1 MLYPENFE
9 NKIGFDKIR
18 DMLNGGCLSNL
29 GRLRVEKIR
38 FSSKYSFIETLVN
51 QVDEFKQIMLME
63 DDFPLNHFID
73 LTPAFKK
80 IRIEGTYFLPEELFD
95 LKRSLETI
103 KAILKFFKSRPARP
117 AGGKEEEK
125 YPFLQKLADN
135 VKLYPFIFDR
145 IDAIITKQ
153 GKIKDNASPELNN
166 IRKNIR
172 DKESTVSKRLHSILK
187 DAQNN
192 GLVDKDVTLS
202 IRDGRA
208 TIPVDASNKR
218 KIKGLILD
226 ESATGKTAY
235 IEPAEIVEL
244 NNDIRELYYAERREI
259 VKILVLFTDDIR
271 PYIDDL
277 LHAYDYM
284 GMIDFIR
291 SKALLAN
298 KLNGVKP
305 IFYDKPM
312 VEWKKAVHPL
322 LYLSFK
328 EEARTVVPLDIK
340 LNKDNQRIL
349 LISGP
354 NAGGKSVCL
363 QTVGLL
369 QYMFQCGLLVPMN
382 ENSEIGLFQNLFIN
396 IGDDQSIENDLS
408 TYSSYLLN
416 MKNFLKSAN
425 NNTLIL
431 IDEFGSGTE
440 PMLGGAIAEAILD
453 NLNQKKVQGVITT
466 HYTSLK
472 HFASSTHGIENG
484 AMLFDTAKI
493 QPLFRLSIGEPGSSF
508 AFEIA
513 RKIGLPESILKNATE
528 KIGKDHI
535 DFDKNLKDILR
546 DKRYWETKRDSVR
559 RSEKRLEEQIAKYTL
574 ELESSKKSQK
584 EIIKKAKVEAEALLS
599 GVNKQIE
606 NTIREIKESQAEKEK
621 TKLARKKIS
630 DFKEKINE
638 INSEEEARINRK
650 IEKLKRRDKQGD
662 KKTEKQLTE
671 KVESKKQADSNS
683 YEKGDKVSL
692 FGQDSVGEVLDVN
705 KDSIMVAFGNMITTL
720 DKKRLEKI
728 SEKKYKQISKK
739 AYGSN
744 QNSSYDFGERRLKF
758 KPEIDVRGKRAAE
771 ALQIVNDFIDE
782 AIVINMSNVKIL
794 HGKGDGILR
803 QLIRQYLETV
813 NVIKSYHDESV
824 QFGGSGITIVE
835 FE

>member
-9 NKIGFDKIR
+9 HKIGFDKIR
-18 DMLNGGCLSNL
+18 DMLKGGCLSNL
-29 GRLRVEKIR
+29 GMMRVNKIR
-38 FSSKYSFIETLVN
+38 FSTKYSFIETLVS

-73 LTPAFKK
+73 LTPSLKK
-80 IRIEGTYFLPEELFD
+80 TKVIGTYFLPEELYD

-103 KAILKFFKSRPARP
+103 RAILKFFKVR
-117 AGGKEEEK
+117 KEENK
-125 YPFLQKLADN
+125 YPYLQRLADN
-135 VKLYPFIFDR
+135 INLYPYVFER
-145 IDAIITKQ
+145 IDSIITKQ
-153 GKIKDNASPELNN
+153 GNIKDNASPELNS
-166 IRKNIR
+166 IRSDIR
-172 DKESTVSKRLHSILK
+172 NKESAVSKRLHSILK
-187 DAQNN
+187 DAQKS
-192 GLVDKDVTLS
+192 GIVDQDVTLS

-208 TIPVDASNKR
+208 TIPVDASHKR

-244 NNDIRELYYAERREI
+244 NNDIKELYYAERREI
-259 VKILVLFTDDIR
+259 INILTQFADDIR

-277 LHAYDYM
+277 LYAYDYM
-284 GMIDFIR
+284 GTIDFIR

-298 KLNGVKP
+298 KLDGIKP
-305 IFYDKPM
+305 IFNNMPM
-312 VEWKKAVHPL
+312 LEWRNAVHPL

-340 LNKDNQRIL
+340 LNNDNQRIL

-408 TYSSYLLN
+408 TYSSHLLN
-416 MKNFLKSAN
+416 MKNFIKSAN
-425 NNTLIL
+425 KETLIL

-453 NLNQKKVQGVITT
+453 SLNQKKAFGVITT

-472 HFASSTHGIENG
+472 HFASSIHGIENG
-484 AMLFDTAKI
+484 AMLFDTGKI
-493 QPLFRLSIGEPGSSF
+493 EPLFKLSIGEPGSSF

-513 RKIGLPESILKNATE
+513 RKIGLPEDILQNATN

-535 DFDKNLKDILR
+535 DFDKNLKDIIR
-546 DKRYWETKRDSVR
+546 DKRYWETKRESAR
-559 RSEKRLEEQIAKYTL
+559 KSEKKLEEQIAKYTS
-574 ELESSKKSQK
+574 ELEIIDKSRK
-584 EIIKKAKVEAEALLS
+584 EVLKKAKEEAELLLAD
-599 GVNKQIE
+599 VNKRIE
-606 NTIREIKESQAEKEK
+606 NTIREIKESKAEKER
-621 TKLARKKIS
+621 TKIARNDLV
-630 DFKEKINE
+630 DFKEKLKSINP
-638 INSEEEARINRK
+638 EEEERIQRK
-650 IEKLKRRDKQGD
+650 IEKLKNREKQGK
-662 KKTEKQLTE
+662 KKTSSD
-671 KVESKKQADSNS
+671 KVKIVKEPDPFII
-683 YEKGDKVSL
+683 EKGDKVKL

-705 KDSIMVAFGNMITTL
+705 NKSIMVAFGNMITTL
-720 DKKRLEKI
+720 DEKKLEKI
-728 SEKKYKQISKK
+728 SEKEYKQ
-739 AYGSN
+739 YNG
-744 QNSSYDFGERRLKF
+744 NSSSHKSSFTDFGERRLKF
-758 KPEIDVRGKRAAE
+758 KPEIDLRGKRAEE
-771 ALQIVNDFIDE
+771 ALQIVKDFIDE
-782 AIVINMSNVKIL
+782 AIVINIGSVKIL

-803 QLIRQYLETV
+803 QLIRQYLETIEL
-813 NVIKSYHDESV
+813 IKSYHDESV

>member
-1 MLYPENFE
+1 MLYPDNFE

-18 DMLNGGCLSNL
+18 DMLKGGCLSNL
-29 GRLRVEKIR
+29 GRMRVDKIR

-51 QVDEFKQIMLME
+51 QVDEFKTIMMLE
-63 DDFPLNHFID
+63 DDFPLSHFID
-73 LTPAFKK
+73 LTPALKK
-80 IRIEGTYFLPEELFD
+80 IKIEGAYFLAEELFD

-103 KAILKFFKSRPARP
+103 RAILNFFKAKR
-117 AGGKEEEK
+117 EEDK
-125 YPFLQKLADN
+125 YPYLQKLAVN
-135 VKLYPFIFDR
+135 VKLYPYIFER
-145 IDAIITKQ
+145 IDSIINKH
-153 GKIKDNASPELNN
+153 GKIKDNASSELSI
-166 IRKNIR
+166 IRKDIYN
-172 DKESTVSKRLHSILK
+172 KESAVSKRLHSILK
-187 DAQNN
+187 EAQSS
-192 GLVDKDVTLS
+192 GLVDKDVSLS

-244 NNDIRELYYAERREI
+244 NNDIKELYYAERREI
-259 VKILVLFTDDIR
+259 VKILTLFADDIR

-277 LHAYDYM
+277 FWAYEYM
-284 GMIDFIR
+284 GTIDFIR
-291 SKALLAN
+291 SKGLLAN
-298 KLNGVKP
+298 KINGVKP
-305 IFYDKPM
+305 IFQNKPK
-312 VEWKKAVHPL
+312 VDWTKAVHPL
-322 LYLSFK
+322 LFLTFK
-328 EEARTVVPLDIK
+328 EEARTVVPLDVK
-340 LNKDNQRIL
+340 LNDDNQRIL

-425 NNTLIL
+425 DRTLIL

-440 PMLGGAIAEAILD
+440 PMLGGAIAESILD
-453 NLNQKKVQGVITT
+453 SLNQKKAQGVITT

-513 RKIGLPESILKNATE
+513 RKIGLPEDILKSATD

-559 RSEKRLEEQIAKYTL
+559 KSERKLEEQIARYTT
-574 ELESSKKSQK
+574 ELESAKKMQK
-584 EIIKKAKVEAEALLS
+584 DIIQKAKVEAEALLS

-621 TKLARKKIS
+621 TKIARKKIS
-630 DFKEKINE
+630 DFKEKLNE
-638 INSEEEARINRK
+638 IDSEEVARINRK
-650 IEKLKRRDKQGD
+650 IDKLKNREKQGKKKKDSQIEEKLDE
-662 KKTEKQLTE
+662 KK
-671 KVESKKQADSNS
+671 VSDVNS
-683 YEKGDKVSL
+683 YEKGDKVQL
-692 FGQDSVGEVLDVN
+692 YGQDSVGEVLDVN
-705 KDSIMVAFGNMITTL
+705 ANSIMVAFGNMITTI

-728 SEKKYKQISKK
+728 SEKKYNKIAGVKS
-739 AYGSN
+739 GSG
-744 QNSSYDFGERRLKF
+744 QKSSWDFGERRLKF
-758 KPEIDVRGKRAAE
+758 KPEIDVRGKRAEE
-771 ALQIVNDFIDE
+771 ALQIVNDFVDE
-782 AIVINMSNVKIL
+782 AIVINMSTIKIL

-813 NVIKSYHDESV
+813 DVIKSYHDESI

>member
-1 MLYPENFE
+1 VLYPDNFE
-9 NKIGFDKIR
+9 QKIGFDKIR
-18 DMLNGGCLSNL
+18 DMLKGGCLSNL
-29 GRLRVEKIR
+29 GRMRVDKIR

-51 QVDEFKQIMLME
+51 QVDEFKQIMMME
-63 DDFPLNHFID
+63 DDFPLGHFID
-73 LTPAFKK
+73 VTPALKK
-80 IRIEGTYFLPEELFD
+80 IKIDGAYLLAEELFN

-103 KAILKFFKSRPARP
+103 KAILNFFKTK
-117 AGGKEEEK
+117 KEEDK
-125 YPFLQKLADN
+125 YPYLQKLSVN

-145 IDAIITKQ
+145 INSIITSQ

-166 IRKNIR
+166 IRKDIQT
-172 DKESTVSKRLHSILK
+172 KESTVSKRLHSILK
-187 DAQNN
+187 EAQKS
-192 GLVDKDVTLS
+192 GLVDKDVSLS
-202 IRDGRA
+202 VRDGRS

-235 IEPAEIVEL
+235 IEPTEIVEL

-259 VKILVLFTDDIR
+259 VKILVLFADDIR
-271 PYIDDL
+271 PYVDDL
-277 LHAYDYM
+277 FWAYEYM
-284 GMIDFIR
+284 GTIDFIR

-298 KLNGVKP
+298 KIKGIKP
-305 IFYDKPM
+305 IFLNKPM
-312 VEWKKAVHPL
+312 VDWNRAIHPL
-322 LYLSFK
+322 LFLTFK
-328 EEARTVVPLDIK
+328 EESRSVVPLDIK
-340 LNKDNQRIL
+340 LNNDNQRIL

-382 ENSEIGLFQNLFIN
+382 ENSEIGLFQNLFLN

-425 NNTLIL
+425 DQTLIL

-453 NLNQKKVQGVITT
+453 NLNQKKTQGVITT

-472 HFASSTHGIENG
+472 HFASSSHGIENG

-513 RKIGLPESILKNATE
+513 RKIGLPEEILKSATE
-528 KIGKDHI
+528 KVGKDHI

-559 RSEKRLEEQIAKYTL
+559 RSEKKLEEQIVHYTA
-574 ELESSKKSQK
+574 ELESAKKMQK
-584 EIIKKAKVEAEALLS
+584 DIVQKAKEEAEALLS

-621 TKLARKKIS
+621 TKIARKKIS
-630 DFKEKINE
+630 DFKEKLIE
-638 INSEEEARINRK
+638 TDSEEEARIDRK
-650 IEKLKRRDKQGD
+650 IERLKNREKHGKNKNSEVEKESE
-662 KKTEKQLTE
+662 KKIVSE
-671 KVESKKQADSNS
+671 NS
-683 YEKGDKVSL
+683 YEKGDKVRL

-705 KDSIMVAFGNMITTL
+705 ENSIMVAFGNMITTL

-728 SEKKYKQISKK
+728 SEKNYKKLAGIKS
-739 AYGSN
+739 GSS
-744 QNSSYDFGERRLKF
+744 QKSSWDFGERRLQF
-758 KPEIDVRGKRAAE
+758 KPEIDVRGKRAE
-771 ALQIVNDFIDE
+771 ETLQIVNDFIDE
-782 AIVINMSNVKIL
+782 AIVINMGSVKIL

-813 NVIKSYHDESV
+813 DVVRSFHDESI

>member
-1 MLYPENFE
+1 MLYPDNFE

-18 DMLNGGCLSNL
+18 DMLKGGCLSNL
-29 GRLRVEKIR
+29 GRMRVDKIR
-38 FSSKYSFIETLVN
+38 FSTKHSFIETLVS

-63 DDFPLNHFID
+63 NDFPLNHFLD
-73 LTPAFKK
+73 LTPSLKK
-80 IRIEGTYFLPEELFD
+80 IKVLGTFLLAEELFD

-103 KAILKFFKSRPARP
+103 KAILKFFKSR
-117 AGGKEEEK
+117 KEENK

-145 IDAIITKQ
+145 IDSIITKH
-153 GKIKDNASPELNN
+153 GEIKDNASPELNI
-166 IRKNIR
+166 IRKDIR
-172 DKESTVSKRLHSILK
+172 NKEGAVSKRLHSILK
-187 DAQNN
+187 DAQKS
-192 GLVDKDVTLS
+192 GIVDPDVTLS
-202 IRDGRA
+202 VRDGRA

-235 IEPAEIVEL
+235 IEPSEIVEL
-244 NNDIRELYYAERREI
+244 NNDIKELYYAERREI
-259 VKILVLFTDDIR
+259 VKILTLFTDDIR
-271 PYIDDL
+271 PYIEDL
-277 LHAYDYM
+277 VFTYEYM
-284 GMIDFIR
+284 GTIDFIR

-298 KLNGVKP
+298 KLNGIKP
-305 IFYDKPM
+305 IFNNRPM
-312 VEWKKAVHPL
+312 TQWKQAVHPL

-328 EEARTVVPLDIK
+328 EESRAVVPLNIELDS
-340 LNKDNQRIL
+340 NNQRIL

-382 ENSEIGLFQNLFIN
+382 ENSEIGLYQNLFLN

-425 NNTLIL
+425 NNTLVL

-453 NLNQKKVQGVITT
+453 SINKKKAQGVITT

-472 HFASSTHGIENG
+472 HFASSTQGIENG

-493 QPLFRLSIGEPGSSF
+493 QPLFKLSIGEPGSSF

-513 RKIGLPESILKNATE
+513 RKIGLPEEILQNATD

-559 RSEKRLEEQIAKYTL
+559 KAEKKLEEQIAKYTEEL
-574 ELESSKKSQK
+574 ELAEKSRK
-584 EIIKKAKVEAEALLS
+584 EVVKKAKQDAEVLLE

-621 TKLARKKIS
+621 TKVVRKKLS
-630 DFKEKINE
+630 DFKEKLGE
-638 INSEEEARINRK
+638 IDSEEEARINRK
-650 IEKLKRRDKQGD
+650 IDKLKQREKNGKKKPEKQ
-662 KKTEKQLTE
+662 KTEKVKE
-671 KVESKKQADSNS
+671 PSVNS
-683 YEKGDKVSL
+683 YEKGDKVKL
-692 FGQDSVGEVLDVN
+692 FGQDSTGEVLDIN
-705 KDSIMVAFGNMITTL
+705 GNSIMVAFGNMITTL

-728 SEKKYKQISKK
+728 SEKEYKKISKK
-739 AYGSN
+739 
-744 QNSSYDFGERRLKF
+744 SSVSAVNYDFGERRLNF
-758 KPEIDVRGKRAAE
+758 KSEIDVRGKRAEE

-782 AIVINMSNVKIL
+782 AIVINMSSVKIL

-803 QLIRQYLETV
+803 QLIRQYLATV
-813 NVIKSYHDESV
+813 DVIQSYHDESV

>member
-1 MLYPENFE
+1 MLYPDNFE

-18 DMLNGGCLSNL
+18 DMLKGGCLSNL
-29 GRLRVEKIR
+29 GRMRVDKIR

-51 QVDEFKQIMLME
+51 QVDEFKTIMMME
-63 DDFPLNHFID
+63 DDFPLSHFID
-73 LTPAFKK
+73 LTPALKK
-80 IRIEGTYFLPEELFD
+80 IKTEGAYFLAEELFD

-103 KAILKFFKSRPARP
+103 RAILNFFKA
-117 AGGKEEEK
+117 KNEENK
-125 YPFLQKLADN
+125 YPYLQKLAVN
-135 VKLYPFIFDR
+135 VKLYPYIFER
-145 IDAIITKQ
+145 IDSIINKH
-153 GKIKDNASPELNN
+153 GKIKDNASSELSI
-166 IRKNIR
+166 IRKDIYN
-172 DKESTVSKRLHSILK
+172 KESTVSKRLHSILK
-187 DAQNN
+187 EAQSS
-192 GLVDKDVTLS
+192 GLVDKDVSLS

-244 NNDIRELYYAERREI
+244 NNDIRELYYSERREI
-259 VKILVLFTDDIR
+259 VKILTLFADDIR

-277 LHAYDYM
+277 FWAYEYM
-284 GMIDFIR
+284 GTIDFIR
-291 SKALLAN
+291 SKGLLAN
-298 KLNGVKP
+298 KINGIKP
-305 IFYDKPM
+305 IFQNKSM
-312 VEWKKAVHPL
+312 VSWTKAVHPL
-322 LYLSFK
+322 LFLTFI
-328 EEARTVVPLDIK
+328 EESRSVVPLDVK
-340 LNKDNQRIL
+340 LNEDDQRIL

-425 NNTLIL
+425 DRTLIL

-453 NLNQKKVQGVITT
+453 SLNKKKAQGVITT

-513 RKIGLPESILKNATE
+513 RKIGLPEEILKSATD

-559 RSEKRLEEQIAKYTL
+559 KSEKKLDEQISKYTI
-574 ELESSKKSQK
+574 ELESAKKLQK
-584 EIIKKAKVEAEALLS
+584 DIVQKAKAEAEELLS

-606 NTIREIKESQAEKEK
+606 NTIREIKESQADKEK
-621 TKLARKKIS
+621 TKIARKKIS
-630 DFKEKINE
+630 DFKERINE
-638 INSEEEARINRK
+638 TDSEEEARINRK
-650 IEKLKRRDKQGD
+650 IDKLKNREKQGKKAKENQSEKLVE
-662 KKTEKQLTE
+662 KK
-671 KVESKKQADSNS
+671 KVADANT
-683 YEKGDKVSL
+683 YEKGDKVQL

-705 KDSIMVAFGNMITTL
+705 SNSIMVAFGNMITTV

-728 SEKKYKQISKK
+728 SEKKYNKIAGVKS
-739 AYGSN
+739 GSG
-744 QNSSYDFGERRLKF
+744 QKSSWDFGERRLKF
-758 KPEIDVRGKRAAE
+758 KPEIDVRGKRAEE
-771 ALQIVNDFIDE
+771 ALQIVNDFVDE
-782 AIVINMSNVKIL
+782 AIVINMGNIKIL

-803 QLIRQYLETV
+803 QLIRQYLQTV
-813 NVIKSYHDESV
+813 DVVKSYHDESI